1 MLNLEVIGIGK
12 EMLLRVSPDKSGKNF
27 DSSTLLSF
35 IDGMVRLQSR
45 IYHPDMQNNSDT
57 PIEGAN
63 KYFLAINQA
72 ATNLKN
78 DPDLLAREV
87 QTILAKPSDQLSA
100 ARNLYQGQVE
110 QAKTL
115 YRNLVSEFNK
125 TLVKFL
131 TSPTYLQGFNNQN
144 ILVDSN
150 LSRALVHGNLSLSPD
165 MQSKSKETRQVFQVF
180 KTDKTGNISFK
191 DLEYNDPPLTREELS
206 QKKLKK
212 TQFVIDDVHQR
223 DEYFLFNEKTN
234 STTLEGY
241 RIVGSL
247 DISKVEHGLK
257 INSFIAEAINE
268 NPNKTPGAKNTENE
282 FSASKLTTLS
292 EYFSTELQHDNLL
305 MAIKT
310 DNSGRPI
317 NGVDGFPIIKLI
329 GLIRKTQ
336 G

>member
-1 MLNLEVIGIGK
+1 MFNLEVIGIGK
-12 EMLLRVSPDKSGKNF
+12 EMLKRVSPDKSGKNF
-27 DSSTLLSF
+27 DSSALLSF

-45 IYHPDMQNNSDT
+45 IYHPDTQDNSDT
-57 PIEGAN
+57 PIEGA
-63 KYFLAINQA
+63 KQYYLAINQA
-72 ATNLKN
+72 ATNLKK

-87 QTILAKPSDQLSA
+87 QTILAKPNDQLSA
-100 ARNLYQGQVE
+100 ARSLYQGQIE

-165 MQSKSKETRQVFQVF
+165 MQSESKGTRQVFQVF

-191 DLEYNDPPLTREELS
+191 GLEYNDPPLTREELS
-206 QKKLKK
+206 QKRLKK

-223 DEYFLFNEKTN
+223 DEYFLFNEKTK

-247 DISKVEHGLK
+247 DISKVLYGLK
-257 INSFIAEAINE
+257 INRFIADAINE
-268 NPNKTPGAKNTENE
+268 NPNNTPGAQNTENE

-292 EYFSTELQHDNLL
+292 ECFSTELQHDNLL